1 MTKVLMVGPAPDMY
15 GGIASVVKQYFDA
28 KINSFVDLDYFPSI
42 SNGSLLAKMHCLA
55 KSLFR
60 FKHELKTADVVH
72 VHMAS
77 RGSYERKKFFIN
89 AAVKAQKPYIIH
101 MHGAEWKE
109 YYCNECS
116 AKKRNEINDIFSNAR
131 FVITLSKSWKDFFQ
145 ENICPN
151 GQVIVLPNAVSVPV
165 IDGELSPEP
174 NILFLGRLNERKN
187 PKLLLEAAADL
198 RNDFPNLKVVLAG
211 DGNTKECLAQAR
223 VLGID
228 DRVFVCGWVDGKA
241 KHDLMSQAQ
250 IFCLPS
256 NNEGLPMSIL
266 EAMSYGLP
274 VVSSAVGGIP
284 QLIEDGKDGFLF
296 EPNDKDALKMIL
308 SRLLVDISLRKEIG
322 NNARKKVVENYS
334 IEQNLRQLIEIY
346 QTR

>member
-15 GGIASVVKQYFDA
+15 GGIASVVNQYFDA
-28 KINSFVDLDYFPSI
+28 KINSFVDLYYFPSI
-42 SNGSLLAKMHCLA
+42 SNGSFLVKMRCLA

-60 FKHELKTADVVH
+60 FRHELKTADVIH
-72 VHMAS
+72 IHMAS

-89 AAVKAQKPYIIH
+89 AAAKAQKPYIIH
-101 MHGAEWKE
+101 MHGAEWKQ

-116 AKKRNEINDIFSNAR
+116 AKKRNEINKIFSNAR

-165 IDGELSPEP
+165 IDSELSQEP

-211 DGNTKECLAQAR
+211 DGNTRECLEQAK

-228 DRVFVCGWVDGKA
+228 DQVLICGWVDGKA

-284 QLIEDGKDGFLF
+284 QLIDDGKDGFLF
-296 EPNDKDALKMIL
+296 EPNNKDALKMIL
-308 SRLLVDISLRKEIG
+308 SRLLEDTHLRKEIG
-322 NNARKKVVENYS
+322 NNARKKIVENYS
-334 IEQNLRQLIEIY
+334 IEQNLQQLIEIY
-346 QTR
+346 KTR